1 METNSENTINT
12 SKNTIEQLFNMFET
26 EIYEYTETNKDLLSK
41 IVNLEKNFYSKLNEE
56 QKQDYEKINDLKL
69 LNTEETDKNIFKYA
83 FSFATRLILES
94 MK

>member
-69 LNTEETDKNIFKYA
+69 FLNTHLVLQQD
-83 FSFATRLILES
+83 
-94 MK
+94 